1 VKPFALIRGDL
12 KVGVKTFSPRDH
24 RDQSRAWDLI
34 GGVVQSS
41 GVMPRAPMKQ
51 QTLLKIFLY
60 ACLAWLAHYAILGDA
75 WAGQASSAAIKVGIV
90 DLDRALKE
98 SASGKQALATLKQ
111 FRDKAIKEIND
122 KKRQKD
128 GKETTLR
135 DLQTELTSQ
144 SMVLSDSAK
153 RDKEETYRRQVRDLR
168 KFIDDSNR
176 FIEESER
183 DLREREA
190 ELTSRLL
197 RDLLEIVRAVGR
209 EESFT
214 IIFERNDR
222 VLLFAAEPIDLT
234 DKIIKRFDT
243 TARR

>member
-1 VKPFALIRGDL
+1 MRRPTVL
-12 KVGVKTFSPRDH
+12 KCLF
-24 RDQSRAWDLI
+24 
-34 GGVVQSS
+34 
-41 GVMPRAPMKQ
+41 
-51 QTLLKIFLY
+51 Y
-60 ACLAWLAHYAILGDA
+60 ACLVWLAHDTVFGYT
-75 WAGQASSAAIKVGIV
+75 WAGQASPSALKVGIV

-98 SASGKQALATLKQ
+98 STSGKQALATLKQ
-111 FRDKAIKEIND
+111 FRDKVVKDIND

-144 SMVLSDSAK
+144 SLVLSDSAK
-153 RDKEETYRRQVRDLR
+153 RDKEESYRRQVRDLR
-168 KFIDDSNR
+168 KLIDDSNR

-183 DLREREA
+183 ELREREGEA
-190 ELTSRLL
+190 TSRLL

-222 VLLFAAEPIDLT
+222 VLLFVADAIDLT
-234 DKIIKRFDT
+234 EKIIQRFDK

>member
-1 VKPFALIRGDL
+1 
-12 KVGVKTFSPRDH
+12 VGVKTFFSRGRRNESRGNRVGDVH
-24 RDQSRAWDLI
+24 RAY
-34 GGVVQSS
+34 
-41 GVMPRAPMKQ
+41 A
-51 QTLLKIFLY
+51 QTPWTSLRRPSALQCLFY
-60 ACLAWLAHYAILGDA
+60 ACLVWLAHDTIWTEAS
-75 WAGQASSAAIKVGIV
+75 AGQASSSALKVGIV

-98 SASGKQALATLKQ
+98 SSSGKQALATLKQ
-111 FRDKAIKEIND
+111 FRDKVVKDIND

-128 GKETTLR
+128 AKETTLR

-153 RDKEETYRRQVRDLR
+153 RDKEESYRRQVRDLR

-183 DLREREA
+183 ELREREGEA
-190 ELTSRLL
+190 TSRLL
-197 RDLLEIVRAVGR
+197 RDLLEIVRTVGR

-222 VLLFAAEPIDLT
+222 VLLFVADAIDLT
-234 DKIIKRFDT
+234 EKIIQRFDR

>member
-1 VKPFALIRGDL
+1 
-12 KVGVKTFSPRDH
+12 
-24 RDQSRAWDLI
+24 
-34 GGVVQSS
+34 
-41 GVMPRAPMKQ
+41 MKQ
-51 QTLLKIFLY
+51 RTLVNMLLY
-60 ACLAWLAHYAILGDA
+60 TGLVWLAPYVMLDGA
-75 WAGQASSAAIKVGIV
+75 WAGQASPGALKVGIV

-98 SASGKQALATLKQ
+98 SAAGKQALSTLKQ
-111 FRDKAIKEIND
+111 YRDKVVKEIND

-128 GKETTLR
+128 GKETQLR
-135 DLQTELTSQ
+135 DLQAELTSQ
-144 SMVLSDSAK
+144 SMVLSDAAK

-183 DLREREA
+183 EIREREA

-197 RDLLEIVRAVGR
+197 RDLLEVIRAVGR

-222 VLLFAAEPIDLT
+222 ILLFVADAIDLT
-234 DKIIKRFDT
+234 EKIIRRFDT
-243 TARR
+243 ARR

>member
-1 VKPFALIRGDL
+1 
-12 KVGVKTFSPRDH
+12 
-24 RDQSRAWDLI
+24 
-34 GGVVQSS
+34 
-41 GVMPRAPMKQ
+41 M
-51 QTLLKIFLY
+51 LLSVSLV
-60 ACLAWLAHYAILGDA
+60 WLAYETILGHT
-75 WAGQASSAAIKVGIV
+75 WAAQAASSTLKVGIV

-111 FRDKAIKEIND
+111 FRDKVVREIND

-128 GKETTLR
+128 AKENTLR
-135 DLQTELTSQ
+135 DLQTQLTGQ
-144 SMVLSDSAK
+144 SMILSDAAK

-183 DLREREA
+183 DMREREA
-190 ELTSRLL
+190 ELTSHLL
-197 RDLLEIVRAVGR
+197 RDLLEIIRAVGR

-222 VLLFAAEPIDLT
+222 VLLYAAEPIDLT
-234 DKIIKRFDT
+234 EKIIKRFDT

>member
-1 VKPFALIRGDL
+1 MRQETRRKIVFCMGL
-12 KVGVKTFSPRDH
+12 
-24 RDQSRAWDLI
+24 
-34 GGVVQSS
+34 
-41 GVMPRAPMKQ
+41 M
-51 QTLLKIFLY
+51 LLTQVATIERV
-60 ACLAWLAHYAILGDA
+60 
-75 WAGQASSAAIKVGIV
+75 WAGQASSAALKVGIV

-98 SASGKQALATLKQ
+98 SSAGKQALGTLKQ
-111 FRDKAIKEIND
+111 FRDKVVKEIND

-128 GKETTLR
+128 AKEGTLR

-144 SMVLSDSAK
+144 SLVLSETAK
-153 RDKEETYRRQVRDLR
+153 RDKEENYRRQARDLR

-183 DLREREA
+183 ELREREA

-197 RDLLEIVRAVGR
+197 RDLLEIIRAVGK

-222 VLLFAAEPIDLT
+222 FLLYAADAIDLT
-234 DKIIKRFDT
+234 EKIIKRFDT
-243 TARR
+243 VRR

>member
-1 VKPFALIRGDL
+1 
-12 KVGVKTFSPRDH
+12 
-24 RDQSRAWDLI
+24 
-34 GGVVQSS
+34 
-41 GVMPRAPMKQ
+41 MKQ
-51 QTLLKIFLY
+51 QTLLKILLY
-60 ACLAWLAHYAILGDA
+60 TGLVGLAYTTILDHA
-75 WAGQASSAAIKVGIV
+75 WAGQAASSALRVGIV

-98 SASGKQALATLKQ
+98 STSGKQALATLKQ
-111 FRDKAIKEIND
+111 FRDKVVKEIND

-128 GKETTLR
+128 AKETTLR

-153 RDKEETYRRQVRDLR
+153 RDKEETYRRQARDLR

-183 DLREREA
+183 ELREREA

-197 RDLLEIVRAVGR
+197 RDLLNIVRAVGQ

-222 VLLFAAEPIDLT
+222 VLLFVAEPFDLT
-234 DKIIKRFDT
+234 EKIIKRFDT
-243 TARR
+243 ARR

>member
-1 VKPFALIRGDL
+1 MRIV
-12 KVGVKTFSPRDH
+12 
-24 RDQSRAWDLI
+24 
-34 GGVVQSS
+34 
-41 GVMPRAPMKQ
+41 
-51 QTLLKIFLY
+51 LY
-60 ACLAWLAHYAILGDA
+60 ASFMWLAHHAIVGDA
-75 WAGQASSAAIKVGIV
+75 WAGQASPSALKVGIV

-98 SASGKQALATLKQ
+98 STSGKQALAQLKQ
-111 FRDKAIKEIND
+111 VRDKVVKEIND

-128 GKETTLR
+128 AKEGTLR

-144 SMVLSDSAK
+144 SMVLSDAAK
-153 RDKEETYRRQVRDLR
+153 ASKEENYRRQVRDLR
-168 KFIDDSNR
+168 KFIEDSNR
-176 FIEESER
+176 YIEESER

-190 ELTSRLL
+190 ELTSRML
-197 RDLLEIVRAVGR
+197 RDLLEIIRAVGR

-243 TARR
+243 VKR

>member
-1 VKPFALIRGDL
+1 MSLV
-12 KVGVKTFSPRDH
+12 
-24 RDQSRAWDLI
+24 
-34 GGVVQSS
+34 
-41 GVMPRAPMKQ
+41 
-51 QTLLKIFLY
+51 LY
-60 ACLAWLAHYAILGDA
+60 ASFVWLAHHTIVGHA
-75 WAGQASSAAIKVGIV
+75 WAGQASPSALKVGIV

-98 SASGKQALATLKQ
+98 SASGKQALSTLKQ
-111 FRDKAIKEIND
+111 FRDKVVKEIND

-128 GKETTLR
+128 AKEGTLR

-153 RDKEETYRRQVRDLR
+153 RDKEESYRRQVRDLR
-168 KFIDDSNR
+168 KFIEDSNR

-190 ELTSRLL
+190 ELTSRML
-197 RDLLEIVRAVGR
+197 RDLLKIVQDVGR

-222 VLLFAAEPIDLT
+222 VLLFVAEPFDLT
-234 DKIIKRFDT
+234 EKIIKRFDT
-243 TARR
+243 VKR

>member
-1 VKPFALIRGDL
+1 MR
-12 KVGVKTFSPRDH
+12 
-24 RDQSRAWDLI
+24 
-34 GGVVQSS
+34 
-41 GVMPRAPMKQ
+41 Q
-51 QTLLKIFLY
+51 QTLLNILLY
-60 ACLAWLAHYAILGDA
+60 ASLMCLAHYALLSHV
-75 WAGQASSAAIKVGIV
+75 WAGQASPSALKVGIV

-111 FRDKAIKEIND
+111 FRDKVVKEIND

-128 GKETTLR
+128 AKESTLR
-135 DLQTELTSQ
+135 DIQTELTSQ
-144 SMVLSDSAK
+144 SMVLSDTAK

-183 DLREREA
+183 ELREREA

-222 VLLFAAEPIDLT
+222 VLLYAAEPIDLT
-234 DKIIKRFDT
+234 EKIIKRFDT
-243 TARR
+243 MARR

>member
-1 VKPFALIRGDL
+1 MRP
-12 KVGVKTFSPRDH
+12 H
-24 RDQSRAWDLI
+24 
-34 GGVVQSS
+34 
-41 GVMPRAPMKQ
+41 
-51 QTLLKIFLY
+51 TLAKILFCTGL
-60 ACLAWLAHYAILGDA
+60 LWLAQHAIGDSA
-75 WAGQASSAAIKVGIV
+75 WAGQATTSPLKMGIV

-98 SASGKQALATLKQ
+98 STAGKQALQTLKQ
-111 FRDKAIKEIND
+111 FRDKVVKEIND

-128 GKETTLR
+128 SKETTLR

-144 SMVLSDSAK
+144 SLVLSETAK
-153 RDKEETYRRQVRDLR
+153 RDKEETYRRQVRELR

-183 DLREREA
+183 ELRERET
-190 ELTSRLL
+190 EITSKLL
-197 RDLLEIVRAVGR
+197 REILDVIRAVGK

-222 VLLFAAEPIDLT
+222 FLLYAADAIDLT

-243 TARR
+243 TAKR

>member
-1 VKPFALIRGDL
+1 V
-12 KVGVKTFSPRDH
+12 KVGVKKVSPMG
-24 RDQSRAWDLI
+24 I
-34 GGVVQSS
+34 V
-41 GVMPRAPMKQ
+41 
-51 QTLLKIFLY
+51 LY
-60 ACLAWLAHYAILGDA
+60 ASFVWLAHHAIVGHA
-75 WAGQASSAAIKVGIV
+75 WAGQASPSALKVGIV

-98 SASGKQALATLKQ
+98 SASGKQALAQLKQ
-111 FRDKAIKEIND
+111 VRDKVVKEIND

-128 GKETTLR
+128 AKEGTLR

-153 RDKEETYRRQVRDLR
+153 ASKEENYRRQVRDLR
-168 KFIDDSNR
+168 KFIEDSNR

-190 ELTSRLL
+190 ELTSRML
-197 RDLLEIVRAVGR
+197 RDLLEIIRAVGR

-234 DKIIKRFDT
+234 EKIIKRFDT
-243 TARR
+243 AKR

>member
-1 VKPFALIRGDL
+1 
-12 KVGVKTFSPRDH
+12 
-24 RDQSRAWDLI
+24 
-34 GGVVQSS
+34 
-41 GVMPRAPMKQ
+41 MKQ
-51 QTLLKIFLY
+51 QTLLKILFYTGLV
-60 ACLAWLAHYAILGDA
+60 WLAHHTILGYA
-75 WAGQASSAAIKVGIV
+75 WAGQASPSALKVGIV

-111 FRDKAIKEIND
+111 FRDKVVKEIND

-128 GKETTLR
+128 AKETTLR

-153 RDKEETYRRQVRDLR
+153 RDKEETYRKQVRDLR

-183 DLREREA
+183 ELREREA

-214 IIFERNDR
+214 IIFDRNDR
-222 VLLFAAEPIDLT
+222 ILLFVADAIDLT
-234 DKIIKRFDT
+234 EKIIKRFDT
-243 TARR
+243 VKR

>member
-1 VKPFALIRGDL
+1 LIWVAHHVI
-12 KVGVKTFSPRDH
+12 VGH
-24 RDQSRAWDLI
+24 
-34 GGVVQSS
+34 
-41 GVMPRAPMKQ
+41 
-51 QTLLKIFLY
+51 
-60 ACLAWLAHYAILGDA
+60 A
-75 WAGQASSAAIKVGIV
+75 WAGQASPSALKVGIV

-98 SASGKQALATLKQ
+98 SASGKQALASLKQ
-111 FRDKAIKEIND
+111 FRDKVVKDIND

-128 GKETTLR
+128 AKETTLR

-144 SMVLSDSAK
+144 SMVLSDTAK

-176 FIEESER
+176 FIEESECE
-183 DLREREA
+183 LREREA

-222 VLLFAAEPIDLT
+222 VLLFVADFVDLT
-234 DKIIKRFDT
+234 EKIIKRFDT

>member
-1 VKPFALIRGDL
+1 
-12 KVGVKTFSPRDH
+12 VGVKRFSPMH
-24 RDQSRAWDLI
+24 I
-34 GGVVQSS
+34 V
-41 GVMPRAPMKQ
+41 
-51 QTLLKIFLY
+51 LY
-60 ACLAWLAHYAILGDA
+60 ASFVWLAHHAMLGQA
-75 WAGQASSAAIKVGIV
+75 WAGQASPSALKVGIV

-98 SASGKQALATLKQ
+98 STSGKQALAQLNQ
-111 FRDKAIKEIND
+111 FRDKVVKEINE

-128 GKETTLR
+128 AKEGTLR
-135 DLQTELTSQ
+135 NLQTELTSQ

-168 KFIDDSNR
+168 KFIEDSNR

-190 ELTSRLL
+190 ELTSKML
-197 RDLLEIVRAVGR
+197 RDLIEIIRAVGR

-222 VLLFAAEPIDLT
+222 VLLFVADAIDLT
-234 DKIIKRFDT
+234 EKIIKRFDT
-243 TARR
+243 VRR

>member
-1 VKPFALIRGDL
+1 MSLIL
-12 KVGVKTFSPRDH
+12 CASFVWIAQH
-24 RDQSRAWDLI
+24 
-34 GGVVQSS
+34 
-41 GVMPRAPMKQ
+41 
-51 QTLLKIFLY
+51 
-60 ACLAWLAHYAILGDA
+60 AILGHA
-75 WAGQASSAAIKVGIV
+75 WSGQASPSALRVGIV

-98 SASGKQALATLKQ
+98 STSGKQALSTLKQ
-111 FRDKAIKEIND
+111 FRDKVVKEIND

-128 GKETTLR
+128 TKETTLR

-144 SMVLSDSAK
+144 SMVLSDTAK

-183 DLREREA
+183 ELREREA
-190 ELTSRLL
+190 EITSRLL

-222 VLLFAAEPIDLT
+222 VLLFVADAIDLT
-234 DKIIKRFDT
+234 EKIIKRFDT
-243 TARR
+243 AKR

>member
-1 VKPFALIRGDL
+1 MHIV
-12 KVGVKTFSPRDH
+12 
-24 RDQSRAWDLI
+24 
-34 GGVVQSS
+34 
-41 GVMPRAPMKQ
+41 
-51 QTLLKIFLY
+51 LY
-60 ACLAWLAHYAILGDA
+60 ASFVWLAHHAMLGQA
-75 WAGQASSAAIKVGIV
+75 WAGQASPSALKVGIV

-98 SASGKQALATLKQ
+98 STSGKQALAQLNQ
-111 FRDKAIKEIND
+111 FRDKVVKEINE

-128 GKETTLR
+128 AKEGTLR
-135 DLQTELTSQ
+135 NLQTELTSQ

-168 KFIDDSNR
+168 KFIEDSNR

-190 ELTSRLL
+190 ELTSKML
-197 RDLLEIVRAVGR
+197 RDLIEIIRAVGR

-222 VLLFAAEPIDLT
+222 VLLFVADAIDLT
-234 DKIIKRFDT
+234 EKIIKRFDT
-243 TARR
+243 VRR

>member
-1 VKPFALIRGDL
+1 MRQDTRRKIVFCMGL
-12 KVGVKTFSPRDH
+12 
-24 RDQSRAWDLI
+24 
-34 GGVVQSS
+34 
-41 GVMPRAPMKQ
+41 M
-51 QTLLKIFLY
+51 LLTQVATIERV
-60 ACLAWLAHYAILGDA
+60 
-75 WAGQASSAAIKVGIV
+75 WAGQASSAALKVGIV

-98 SASGKQALATLKQ
+98 SSAGKQALGTLKQ
-111 FRDKAIKEIND
+111 FRDKVVKEVND

-128 GKETTLR
+128 AKEGTLR

-144 SMVLSDSAK
+144 SLVLSETAK
-153 RDKEETYRRQVRDLR
+153 RDKEENYRRQARDLR

-183 DLREREA
+183 ELREREA

-197 RDLLEIVRAVGR
+197 RDLLEIIRAVGK

-222 VLLFAAEPIDLT
+222 FLLYAADAIDLT
-234 DKIIKRFDT
+234 EKIIKRFDT
-243 TARR
+243 VRR

>member
-1 VKPFALIRGDL
+1 
-12 KVGVKTFSPRDH
+12 
-24 RDQSRAWDLI
+24 
-34 GGVVQSS
+34 
-41 GVMPRAPMKQ
+41 MKQ
-51 QTLLKIFLY
+51 QTLVKIVVYTGLV
-60 ACLAWLAHYAILGDA
+60 WLAHQMMPGGA
-75 WAGQASSAAIKVGIV
+75 WAGQASPSALKVGIV

-98 SASGKQALATLKQ
+98 SAAGKQALSTLKQ
-111 FRDKAIKEIND
+111 FRDKVVKDINE

-128 GKETTLR
+128 SKETTLR

-144 SMVLSDSAK
+144 SMVLSDAAK
-153 RDKEETYRRQVRDLR
+153 RDKEESYRRQVRDLR

-183 DLREREA
+183 ELREREA

-197 RDLLEIVRAVGR
+197 RDLLEIIKAIGR

-222 VLLFAAEPIDLT
+222 VLLFVADAIDLT
-234 DKIIKRFDT
+234 EKIIKRFDT

>member
-1 VKPFALIRGDL
+1 
-12 KVGVKTFSPRDH
+12 
-24 RDQSRAWDLI
+24 
-34 GGVVQSS
+34 
-41 GVMPRAPMKQ
+41 MKQ
-51 QTLLKIFLY
+51 QTLLKILLY
-60 ACLAWLAHYAILGDA
+60 TGLVGLAYTTTLDHA
-75 WAGQASSAAIKVGIV
+75 WAGQASPSALKVGIV

-98 SASGKQALATLKQ
+98 SSSGKQALATLKQ
-111 FRDKAIKEIND
+111 FRDKVVKEIND

-128 GKETTLR
+128 AKENTLR

-183 DLREREA
+183 ELREREG

-197 RDLLEIVRAVGR
+197 RDLLNIVRAVGQ

-222 VLLFAAEPIDLT
+222 ILLFVADAVDLT
-234 DKIIKRFDT
+234 EKIIKRFDT
-243 TARR
+243 ARR

>member
-1 VKPFALIRGDL
+1 
-12 KVGVKTFSPRDH
+12 
-24 RDQSRAWDLI
+24 
-34 GGVVQSS
+34 
-41 GVMPRAPMKQ
+41 MKQ
-51 QTLLKIFLY
+51 QTLRNILLY
-60 ACLAWLAHYAILGDA
+60 AGLVWLAHHMILGYA
-75 WAGQASSAAIKVGIV
+75 WAGQASPSALKVGIV

-98 SASGKQALATLKQ
+98 STSGKQALATLKQ
-111 FRDKAIKEIND
+111 FRDKVVKEIND

-128 GKETTLR
+128 SKETTLR

-197 RDLLEIVRAVGR
+197 RDLLEIIRAVGR

-222 VLLFAAEPIDLT
+222 VLLFVADAIDLT
-234 DKIIKRFDT
+234 EKIIKRFDT
-243 TARR
+243 TAKR